1 MADREGRSQ
10 QLSMIGFLDRLC
22 YDSGAARRPAAPSRS
37 CLQGIAFDALKGPCS
52 DVGPPDTIP
61 GCGCAIGRG
70 ARDAIDAL
78 RVVHVRRVLAFG
90 AGRMARILIVDDDA
104 DVRELIELALDG
116 QGYDVDSVESGRAA
130 LERLAQH
137 AYDLLVCDL
146 HMPDRDGPA
155 VYRAIERRA
164 PPRPAFLFVTGYA
177 DAGPYEDFLRTAQV
191 PVLGKPFDIHALRE
205 TVSRLLSGT

>member
-1 MADREGRSQ
+1 MA
-10 QLSMIGFLDRLC
+10 
-22 YDSGAARRPAAPSRS
+22 
-37 CLQGIAFDALKGPCS
+37 
-52 DVGPPDTIP
+52 
-61 GCGCAIGRG
+61 
-70 ARDAIDAL
+70 
-78 RVVHVRRVLAFG
+78 RVLV
-90 AGRMARILIVDDDA
+90 VDDEP
-104 DVRELIELALDG
+104 VMRELIEVTLEDA
-116 QGYDVDSVESGRAA
+116 GYAVESVESGRAA
-130 LERLAQH
+130 LERLARQ
-137 AYDLLVCDL
+137 AYDLIVCDL